1 MSCALAPAGALL
13 DALERAHP
21 NLSGDAA
28 QQAVELAQAAGD
40 ERGAA
45 RLLLAA
51 AGDARSRG
59 ALSTAEAFLQRA
71 LRTLTGH
78 DDALVPAIDQ
88 ALTEVLVA
96 AGKPLAAQEVGERL
110 LRSDSGLDSYELAVL
125 LLTLARAATLGGL
138 WRQAAQHVAEA
149 RACSSPNDERFC
161 AQIDLVEAHALM
173 AQKRTT

>member
-71 LRTLTGH
+71 RTLTGH